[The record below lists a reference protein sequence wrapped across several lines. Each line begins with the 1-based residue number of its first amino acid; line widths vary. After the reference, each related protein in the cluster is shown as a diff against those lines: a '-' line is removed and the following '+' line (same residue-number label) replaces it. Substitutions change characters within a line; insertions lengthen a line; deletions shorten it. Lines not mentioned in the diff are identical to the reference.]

1 MPIIEND
8 HFYDR
13 SLRNKLNLKLIYVE
27 FMKFEIQF
35 SGHENIR
42 SNHRKTIEITKESR
56 LTPRGDCIV
65 GVNATSSCDDLPEEI
80 KDKLRNSDAKVSF
93 SIRVGDHEFVIEGNG
108 HPDLILTHVEDIVI
122 RKSDFICPR
131 TLAVK
136 CDKASDLLP
145 REMIS
150 LLQDPKT
157 RGTFTITTD

>member
-1 MPIIEND
+1 VPIIEND

-42 SNHRKTIEITKESR
+42 SNHQKTIEITKESR

-108 HPDLILTHVEDIVI
+108 HPDLILTHTEDIVI